1 MMALKPAQV
10 KLLDELLNPAHG
22 SIEAAAEA
30 AGVARRTAY
39 TWLERAD
46 FRIELDQA
54 EGRTIDGIA
63 RRTVSSLTEAE
74 RLYTTFVADESRDD
88 SIRLKAAQQ
97 LTDLALRLW
106 EARHVLRRLDELERR
121 IDETQ

>member
-1 MMALKPAQV
+1 MAERQRLEALQV
-10 KLLDELLNPAHG
+10 LGDSPGQGVVLPD
-22 SIEAAAEA
+22 AA
-30 AGVARRTAY
+30 VARDR
-39 TWLERAD
+39 D
-46 FRIELDQA
+46 DQA

>member
-1 MMALKPAQV
+1 MALKPAQV
-10 KLLDELLNPAHG
+10 KLLDELLDPAHG

-30 AGVARRTAY
+30 AGVPRRTAY

-46 FRIELDQA
+46 FRISLDQS

-63 RRTVSSLTEAE
+63 RRTVASLADAE
-74 RLYTTFVADESRDD
+74 RLYTAFVADEGRDD

-106 EARHVLRRLDELERR
+106 EARHVLRRLEDLERR

>member
-1 MMALKPAQV
+1 MALKPAQV

-22 SIEAAAEA
+22 SIESAAEA
-30 AGVARRTAY
+30 AGVPRRTAY

-46 FRIELDQA
+46 FRIALDQA

-88 SIRLKAAQQ
+88 AIRLKAAQQ

-106 EARHVLRRLDELERR
+106 EARHVSRRLDELERR